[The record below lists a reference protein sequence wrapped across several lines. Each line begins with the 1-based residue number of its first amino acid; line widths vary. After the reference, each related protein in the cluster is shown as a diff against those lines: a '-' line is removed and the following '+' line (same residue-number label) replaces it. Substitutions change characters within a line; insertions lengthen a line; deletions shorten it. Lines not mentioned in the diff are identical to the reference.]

1 MAIEAQK
8 NKQGQILGRKGMETR
23 EKLMQATRQLLR
35 TESPLELTAVAI
47 AAEAGTSPASFY
59 MYFDD
64 TKDVLFALSQVA
76 GQDMAKIHAIFDLPW
91 QRDNLE
97 QRAAD
102 VIDALYKVW
111 DEHRAVLR
119 YRNLEATRGDSRFS
133 ELRLNTFIPF
143 IQRFAERILS
153 INPAQGTR
161 RRSDA
166 FSEATIL
173 HGAMEHLAATDPD
186 VMEGGLGAR
195 RVNANMARI
204 VAMVMRGGAAPDI
217 AAPLPDTAQSKAAP
231 QTAPEA
237 APSPAAKTPRAGK
250 SIVRKAAAKSPAK
263 APAATSTANV
273 DVAVAAK
280 AVKPKAVKSK
290 LVPAVAVTRKPAQR
304 KAV

>member
-1 MAIEAQK
+1 MEIEVLK
-8 NKQGQILGRKGMETR
+8 NKQGQTLGRKGQESR
-23 EKLMQATRQLLR
+23 AKLMQAARKLLL

-64 TKDVLFALSQVA
+64 TKDLLFALSEQA

-91 QRDNLE
+91 ELENLE

-102 VIDALYKVW
+102 VIAALYAVW

-119 YRNLEATRGDSRFS
+119 YRNLEATRGDPRFS
-133 ELRLNTFIPF
+133 ALRLNTFIPF
-143 IQRFAERILS
+143 IERFAHRILA

-166 FSEATIL
+166 YSEATIL

-195 RVNANMARI
+195 RVNANLARI
-204 VAMVMRGGAAPDI
+204 TAMVMRGGAAPGSVALAPDAPALGSPAPEP
-217 AAPLPDTAQSKAAP
+217 AASKTKPRARRATSGEPVKLPSSKAPASTRAKAEQAPKPVKVKPDTAAKGAP
-231 QTAPEA
+231 A
-237 APSPAAKTPRAGK
+237 R
-250 SIVRKAAAKSPAK
+250 K
-263 APAATSTANV
+263 APAKH
-273 DVAVAAK
+273 AV
-280 AVKPKAVKSK
+280 
-290 LVPAVAVTRKPAQR
+290 
-304 KAV
+304 